1 MWQFWLIAAGIFFV
15 VEMATAG
22 FLVFWFG
29 IGSLITMISSFFISD
44 IYIQALIF
52 LVTSTLLLFLTK
64 PFVNKFVTKKE
75 KNVVTNAYSVVGKTG
90 IVTQEINSIQGTGQ
104 VKVSGEVWSAKTE
117 GNEIITKD
125 SEVKIEKIDGVKVI
139 VSLVKSPQNV

>member
-44 IYIQALIF
+44 TYIQALIF
-52 LVTSTLLLFLTK
+52 LISSTLLLFLTK
-64 PFVNKFVTKKE
+64 PFINKFVNKEE
-75 KNVVTNAYSVVGKTG
+75 KNVVTNAYSVVGKIG

-117 GNEIITKD
+117 GNEIITKN
-125 SEVKIEKIDGVKVI
+125 SEVKVEKIDGVKVI
-139 VSLVKSPQNV
+139 VSLVKAPQNV